1 MAEACTFENKGRLY
15 FYRNVNNESTRIFR
29 ERCRFK
35 VFMADTFSDSTGVS
49 TDTLSHFW
57 ANIKHL
63 GVQYDQKIMDLFK
76 QCSSP

>member
-15 FYRNVNNESTRIFR
+15 FYRNHNNESTKIFR

-35 VFMADTFSDSTGVS
+35 VFM
-49 TDTLSHFW
+49 TDKFNHTDIAMETLSHFW

-76 QCSSP
+76 PYM